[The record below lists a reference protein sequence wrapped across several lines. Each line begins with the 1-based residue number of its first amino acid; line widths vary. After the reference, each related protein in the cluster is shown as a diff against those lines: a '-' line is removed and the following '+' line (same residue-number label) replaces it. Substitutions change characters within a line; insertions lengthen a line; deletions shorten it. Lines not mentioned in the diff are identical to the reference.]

1 MNDKYMG
8 MLSCA
13 IRSSVLAGKRI
24 LDVYETEFNIE
35 LKDDSSPVTLA
46 DRFSHKII
54 FDLFTAEYPHIPIL
68 SEEGRAVSFEERNGW
83 KQFWLVDPLD
93 GTKDFIKKNG
103 EFTVNIALV
112 EKNRPVLGVV
122 YIPFSDT
129 MYLGIDGRGA
139 FKLDRAR
146 DCIQKAERTEKKIP
160 DLVLDRSSS
169 LPLINEKPRS
179 RFVIVKSRSHSGE
192 ETECCIKRLVQ
203 LYKESEVIAAG
214 SATKL
219 CILAEGSADVY
230 PRFGPTMEWDTAAGH
245 AILRNSGGGLFRT
258 DNWSPLV
265 YNKEDLR
272 NPSFVA
278 VGSSTE
284 EMNKLLKSICT
295 EGAES

>member
-1 MNDKYMG
+1 MNDIYMG

-35 LKDDSSPVTLA
+35 LKADSSPVTLA

-68 SEEGRAVSFEERNGW
+68 SEEGRAVSFEERTGW
-83 KQFWLVDPLD
+83 KRFWLVDPLD

-103 EFTVNIALV
+103 EFTVNIALI
-112 EKNRPVLGVV
+112 EKNRPVLGIV
-122 YIPFSDT
+122 YIPCSDT

-146 DCIQKAERTEKKIP
+146 GCIQKAGRTEKKIP
-160 DLVLDRSSS
+160 ELVLDRARP
-169 LPLINEKPRS
+169 LPLTNDKPLS
-179 RFVIVKSRSHSGE
+179 RFVILKSRSHSGE
-192 ETECCIKRLVQ
+192 ETESCIKRL
-203 LYKESEVIAAG
+203 LRHYKDSEVIAAG

-219 CILAEGSADVY
+219 CILAEGSADIY
-230 PRFGPTMEWDTAAGH
+230 PRLGPTMEWDTAAGH
-245 AILRNSGGGLFRT
+245 AILRNSGGDLLRT
-258 DNWSPLV
+258 DNWNPLA
-265 YNKEDLR
+265 YNKKDLR

-284 EMNKLLKSICT
+284 EMKNLLKSICN